1 MDGVIAAFSIM
12 GIGILAIVL
21 TIICV
26 VIGVIILMTLWALVE
41 PHISWVIDKWWDWF
55 DKRVE

>member
-26 VIGVIILMTLWALVE
+26 VIGVIILMTLWALVR
-41 PHISWVIDKWWDWF
+41 PHIDWIIDKWWDWF

>member
-1 MDGVIAAFSIM
+1 MDGVILAFSTM

-26 VIGVIILMTLWALVE
+26 VIGVIILMTLWALVR
-41 PHISWVIDKWWDWF
+41 PHIGWIIDKWWDWF
-55 DKRVE
+55 D

>member
-26 VIGVIILMTLWALVE
+26 VIGVIILMTLWALVRS
-41 PHISWVIDKWWDWF
+41 HIGWIIDKWWDWF

>member
-12 GIGILAIVL
+12 GIGILTIVL
-21 TIICV
+21 TIICLAIGA
-26 VIGVIILMTLWALVE
+26 VILITLWALVK

>member
-21 TIICV
+21 TIISV
-26 VIGVIILMTLWALVE
+26 VIGVIILMTLWALAR
-41 PHISWVIDKWWDWF
+41 PYIGWIIDKWWDWF